1 MIEEVIEEVNN
12 IITELYTK
20 NYRIVDD
27 RSVALLKRL
36 SKITLEQAYPDEK
49 ERFVFRVSSFTF
61 GISIPIT
68 SLRGKVSGKKRR
80 MRSLLPFLCIGE
92 LPLMSVSFLD
102 DRYVKKIFGIPIPSS
117 AMKNTIT
124 FPTTSKDIDFTTEQQ
139 EYLEELEQ
147 REGVKV
153 RTTLYGT
160 VIGILDETK
169 VFRKNGSH
177 VIYLPPTATAD
188 EIIETARKEVPHI
201 RRRKEN
207 EKVETDR

>member
-1 MIEEVIEEVNN
+1 MIKEVIEEINS

-20 NYRIVDD
+20 NYRVVDD

-36 SKITLEQAYPDEK
+36 SKIVLEQAYPDEK
-49 ERFVFRVSSFTF
+49 DRFVFRTSSLVF
-61 GISIPIT
+61 GVSIPIT
-68 SLRGKVSGKKRR
+68 SLRSKVSGKKRR
-80 MRSLLPFLCIGE
+80 MRSLLPFLCLGA
-92 LPLMSVSFLD
+92 LSLMSVSFID

-117 AMKNTIT
+117 AFKNTIS
-124 FPTTSKDIDFTTEQQ
+124 FPTTQKDISFTEEQKK
-139 EYLEELEQ
+139 YLEELEQ
-147 REGVKV
+147 REGVEV

-160 VIGILDETK
+160 VIRILDETK

-177 VIYLPPTATAD
+177 VVYLPPTATAD